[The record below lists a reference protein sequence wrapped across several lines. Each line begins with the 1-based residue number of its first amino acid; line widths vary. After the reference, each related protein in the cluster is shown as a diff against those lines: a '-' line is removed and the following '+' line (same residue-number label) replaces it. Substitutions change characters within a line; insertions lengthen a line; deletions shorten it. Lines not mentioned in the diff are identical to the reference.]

1 MKFDEYQKGGNE
13 LYKKLAKAV
22 RDILEVAADGKT
34 DVPRVQA
41 YQNREKGIE
50 SLNRKLTKRGKL
62 DAPDIGAEIKDL
74 AGVRVI
80 LYTNIDCD
88 RYLRSRLIVEAL
100 HVHWAET
107 KAHYPND
114 ENDGTRYEGI
124 HYLVSLPDDVVAA
137 CGEYAALKGLRC
149 EVQIQTLLAHAFAEA
164 SHDIIYKGDE
174 TAGFGGKARKD
185 MVDRLN
191 RTVDDHLK
199 KAGYELDKVQADYE
213 NLAHGLELFDRR
225 ELNVLVACADNNE
238 RYERLKAIQDYLLPH
253 YEDIGAVIGEV
264 HRTLLSAVAD
274 ARKTEKKAREIEG
287 VGIEGLDA
295 DDVVR
300 LVIQILTE
308 LRHVDIMASVNSF
321 FALYKSETNKEIHQQ
336 ILHGIETLASYNLQV
351 WQQVGP
357 GIQLYL
363 GDVLEKMTDAEI
375 DEIRP
380 LAITIWRCLLSSEVD
395 GTIWSGDTVTIS
407 QHAIPASDNIKAM
420 RGMAIKGLTGL
431 FDRSTSEGQRRSVIS
446 AFWKATQLPHQ
457 ANYSNEL
464 LATAIHDI
472 TAIAG
477 ILLPRLAAMDYD
489 EWEHIEKHLFR
500 EYKRFKPLAEVD
512 KDTKGVRAEAQKLVA
527 VIQDIRTKMNRSQNY
542 IRYKTLVG
550 YEGLF
555 SRQWDQ
561 EDVDFAK
568 IERFRKE
575 CAARFVSQIN
585 DGNAGKWLE
594 FIRRC
599 AATKSNDM
607 ATFPIFAEFLVLL
620 GEKQP
625 ATAVR
630 AIESGNADTLN
641 FLPALLTGLSR
652 SGAQADYQRIVGDFV
667 KGGHHLSSIAR
678 SLRFKDKAT
687 VEETEALLAA
697 GVKAK
702 DELAVIECLASA
714 VFNWPKLGDS
724 VIGKVFLPALNW
736 LTGRKDTRWVRGVWF
751 LPHLTD
757 FLGRF
762 DAEQAQL
769 ALANLL
775 HAVKIDH
782 DIERI
787 LTIIAS
793 RHVGL
798 VWAYFRDR
806 LLIREDADAGSYEA
820 VPYQLHDLPRV
831 LASAPLSAVRELRSW
846 FKAGDNMFQFTGG
859 RLLHSTFPQCT
870 PELAAAVLEVCNAWT
885 SEDVDFAILALHNYS
900 GEPTIHDV
908 MKAVVCAVSD
918 DDGRLGRVTML
929 VENTGGVWG
938 EYGLVVALRERKALV
953 DEWLKNA
960 DPKVRGFAERTIRH
974 LDNRIATETRD
985 ADMRKEKRKRDT
997 E

>member
-1 MKFDEYQKGGNE
+1 MNFDEYQTGGNE
-13 LYKKLAKAV
+13 LYKRLAKAV
-22 RDILEVAADGKT
+22 RDILEAAAEGRA

-50 SLNRKLTKRGKL
+50 SLKRKLAKRGKL

-74 AGVRVI
+74 AGTRVI
-80 LYTNIDCD
+80 LYTNIDYD

-100 HVHWAET
+100 PVHWAET
-107 KAHYPND
+107 KAHYPTD
-114 ENDGTRYEGI
+114 ENDGTRYEGF
-124 HYLVSLPDDVVAA
+124 HYVVSLPDDVTASEE
-137 CGEYAALKGLRC
+137 CAALKGLRC

-174 TAGFGGKARKD
+174 TPGFGGEARKD
-185 MVDRLN
+185 MIDRLN
-191 RTVDDHLK
+191 RTADDHLK

-213 NLAHGLELFDRR
+213 NLARGVELFDRR
-225 ELNVLVACADNNE
+225 ELNALEACADNNE

-264 HRTLLSAVAD
+264 HRALLGAATD
-274 ARKTEKKAREIEG
+274 ARNTEKQAREIEG
-287 VGIEGLDA
+287 VEIEGLDA

-308 LRHVDIMASVNSF
+308 LRYIDIAASVNSF
-321 FALYKSETNKEIHQQ
+321 VLLYKSETGTDIRQQ
-336 ILHGIETLASYNLQV
+336 ILNGVEKLSSYTLQA

-363 GDVLEKMTDAEI
+363 ADVLAKMNDAEI

-395 GTIWSGDTVTIS
+395 STSWSGDTVSIGKG
-407 QHAIPASDNIKAM
+407 AILVSDNIKAM
-420 RGMAIKGLTGL
+420 RAAAIKGLTGL
-431 FDRSTSEGQRRSVIS
+431 FDRSDFDGQRRTIIS
-446 AFWKATQLPHQ
+446 TFWEATQLPYK

-464 LATAIHDI
+464 LATAINDM
-472 TAIAG
+472 TTIAG
-477 ILLPRLAAMDYD
+477 ILLPRLAALNYD
-489 EWEHIEKHLFR
+489 VWEHIESHLFR
-500 EYKRFKPLAEVD
+500 EYKRFRPLSEAK
-512 KDTKGVRAEAQKLVA
+512 KDTKGVKAEAQNLVA
-527 VIQDIRTKMNRSQNY
+527 VIKDTRTRMNRTKNY

-550 YEGLF
+550 YEGVF
-555 SRQWDQ
+555 SWQWNQ
-561 EDVDFAK
+561 EDIDFAK

-575 CAARFVSQIN
+575 RAARYVGQIN
-585 DGNAGKWLE
+585 EGNSSKWLE
-594 FIRRC
+594 LIRRC
-599 AATKSNDM
+599 AATKSTDM
-607 ATFPIFAEFLVLL
+607 ATFPIFVEFLVLL
-620 GEKQP
+620 GEKQS

-630 AIESGNADTLN
+630 AIDNGNADVLN
-641 FLPALLTGLSR
+641 FLPALLTGLSK

-678 SLRFKDKAT
+678 SLRFKDKVT
-687 VEETEALLAA
+687 VEETEALLTAA
-697 GVKAK
+697 VKAK
-702 DELAVIECLASA
+702 DEFAVIECLAA
-714 VFNWPKLGDS
+714 AAFNWPKLGDG
-724 VIGKVFLPALNW
+724 VIGKIFLPALSW
-736 LTGRKDTRWVRGVWF
+736 LTERRDTRWVRGVWF
-751 LPHLTD
+751 LPQLTD
-757 FLGRF
+757 FLRRF

-769 ALANLL
+769 VLANLL

-787 LTIIAS
+787 LTIIVS
-793 RHVGL
+793 QHVGL

-806 LLIREDADAGSYEA
+806 LLIREDADAGSYES
-820 VPYQLHDLPRV
+820 VPYRLHDLPRV
-831 LASAPLSAVRELRSW
+831 LAADPLSAIREVRKW
-846 FKAGDNMFQFTGG
+846 FKAGDSMFQFTGG

-870 PELAAAVLEVCNAWT
+870 PELAVAVLEVCKAWT
-885 SEDVDFAILALHNYS
+885 SEDVDFALHALHSYS
-900 GEPTIHDV
+900 GETTIHDV
-908 MKAVVCAVSD
+908 MKAIVRAVAE

-938 EYGLVVALRERKALV
+938 EYGMADALCERKALLNEWIK
-953 DEWLKNA
+953 DE
-960 DPKVRGFAERTIRH
+960 DPKVKGFAERTIRH

-997 E
+997 Q

>member
-1 MKFDEYQKGGNE
+1 MKFDEYQKGGSE
-13 LYKKLAKAV
+13 LYKRLAKAV
-22 RDILEVAADGKT
+22 RDILEAAAEGRT

-41 YQNREKGIE
+41 HQNREKGIE
-50 SLNRKLTKRGKL
+50 SLRRKLTKRGKL

-74 AGVRVI
+74 AGARVI
-80 LYTNIDCD
+80 LYTNIDYD
-88 RYLRSRLIVEAL
+88 RYLRSRIIVEAL
-100 HVHWAET
+100 LVHWVET

-114 ENDGTRYEGI
+114 ENDGTRYEGF
-124 HYLVSLPDDVVAA
+124 HYVVSLPDDVTV
-137 CGEYAALKGLRC
+137 CEEYAALKDLRC
-149 EVQIQTLLAHAFAEA
+149 EVQVQTLLAHAFAEA

-174 TAGFGGKARKD
+174 TPGFGCKARKD

-191 RTVDDHLK
+191 QTADNHLK

-213 NLAHGLELFDRR
+213 NLARGLELFDRR
-225 ELNVLVACADNNE
+225 ELRALVACGDNSE
-238 RYERLKAIQDYLLPH
+238 RYKRLKAIQDYLLPH
-253 YEDIGAVIGEV
+253 YEDIGAVISEV
-264 HRTLLSAVAD
+264 HRALLGAATD
-274 ARKTEKKAREIEG
+274 ARKAEKTAREIDG
-287 VGIEGLDA
+287 VEIEGLNA

-300 LVIQILTE
+300 LVIRILTE

-321 FALYKSETNKEIHQQ
+321 VVLYKSETGKEIHRQ
-336 ILHGIETLASYNLQV
+336 ILGGIEKLASYNLQM
-351 WQQVGP
+351 WKQVGP

-363 GDVLEKMTDAEI
+363 GDVLAKMTDAEI

-380 LAITIWRCLLSSEVD
+380 LAITIWRCLLRSEVD
-395 GTIWSGDTVTIS
+395 GTSWSGDTITIS
-407 QHAIPASDNIKAM
+407 KGAIPVGDDIKAM
-420 RGMAIKGLTGL
+420 RATAIKGLTGL
-431 FDRSTSEGQRRSVIS
+431 FDRGNSEDQRRSVIS
-446 AFWKATQLPHQ
+446 AFWEATQLPSP

-464 LATAIHDI
+464 LATVIHDM

-477 ILLPRLAAMDYD
+477 ILLPRLAALDYE
-489 EWEHIEKHLFR
+489 EWEHIESHLFR
-500 EYKRFKPLAEVD
+500 EYRRFKPLAEAD
-512 KDTKGVRAEAQKLVA
+512 TNTKGAKAEAQELIA
-527 VIQDIRTKMNRSQNY
+527 VIKDVRTRMNRTRNY
-542 IRYKTLVG
+542 VRYKTLVG
-550 YEGLF
+550 FEGVF
-555 SRQWDQ
+555 SWQWDQ

-568 IERFRKE
+568 IERFRRE
-575 CAARFVSQIN
+575 RAARFVGQIN

-630 AIESGNADTLN
+630 AIDNGNADTLN

-678 SLRFKDKAT
+678 SFRFKDEAT
-687 VEETEALLAA
+687 VEEAEALMAA
-697 GVKAK
+697 AVKAK

-714 VFNWPKLGDS
+714 VFNWPKLGDA
-724 VIGKVFLPALNW
+724 VIGKVFLPALNR
-736 LTGRKDTRWVRGVWF
+736 LTERRDLRWVRGVWF
-751 LPHLTD
+751 LPQLTD
-757 FLGRF
+757 FLRRF

-769 ALANLL
+769 VLANLL

-782 DIERI
+782 NVERI

-806 LLIREDADAGSYEA
+806 LLVHEDADAGSYEA
-820 VPYQLHDLPRV
+820 VPYQLHDLPHA
-831 LASAPLSAVRELRSW
+831 LAADPLSAVRELRNW

-870 PELAAAVLEVCNAWT
+870 PELAAAVLEVCKAWT
-885 SEDVDFAILALHNYS
+885 SEDVDFALHALYNHS
-900 GEPTIHDV
+900 GEPTIHAV
-908 MKAVVCAVSD
+908 MKAIVLAVAE

-938 EYGLVVALRERKALV
+938 KTGMVGALRERKALV
-953 DEWLKNA
+953 DAWLKNA
-960 DPKVRGFAERTIRH
+960 DPKVTSFAERTIRH
-974 LDNRIATETRD
+974 LDNRIATEARD